1 MDFYTENDI
10 EKSLSNVYVP
20 IIIKSFGEEDEDG
33 NYIFETEASN
43 ENLDLQNQIIQQKA
57 LTDSKEY
64 FLSNGVISDDHQHK
78 RYDASGNVI
87 SDKTKII
94 GEPISVRTEG
104 TRTFVK
110 GKLYSYVEAAKPF
123 IDLLKAHSSRVKAS
137 VGGIK
142 PIVRKNKDGTETVT
156 AFMWNDLAL
165 TCSPVNYTVGSAA
178 FAKSM
183 SNVDFCKALSAG
195 YGTDAATMT
204 GGRCLQKEDLEGG
217 VVNNTPE
224 NILPNEISK
233 TEENDIDAINELMA
247 AIATGEIKTQQKMTS
262 FLTERGYSE
271 EKARASVREIISQG
285 GHVIMAK
292 SVLEQ
297 TKNLLKS
304 LAGGSPSN
312 ADDGEEKNKK
322 PGENVPPENNGGA
335 GSDNGGEGGNGNG
348 EGGAEPNNITKSLP
362 EGCVDATD
370 ALAAILAEVKK
381 SNDAV
386 AALTKRM
393 DGYEAQQEDVSKS
406 ILEVAG
412 SVAQIANTP
421 LPTKTATSIQK
432 SDVGNGA
439 SANGSDNPLRPTV
452 EDYQIVKSAL
462 NAAFKD
468 RANTGLTLEKSEHLS
483 SAFNKAVHGGKIS
496 REDFNEISGYVRK
509 YKA

>member
-20 IIIKSFGEEDEDG
+20 IIIKSYGEEDADG

-57 LTDSKEY
+57 LTGSKEY

-78 RYDASGNVI
+78 RYDKKGNVI

-110 GKLYSYVEAAKPF
+110 GKLYSKVEAAKPF

-142 PIVRKNKDGTETVT
+142 PVVRKNKDGTETVT

-165 TCSPVNYTVGSAA
+165 TCSPVNYTVGSAT

-195 YGTDAATMT
+195 YGTDATEMT
-204 GGRCLQKEDLEGG
+204 GGSCLQKEDLEGG
-217 VVNNTPE
+217 VANNTPE

-247 AIATGEIKTQQKMTS
+247 AISTGEIKTPQKMTS
-262 FLTERGYSE
+262 FLIERGYTE

-292 SVLEQ
+292 SLLEQ

-304 LAGGSPSN
+304 LADGSPSN
-312 ADDGEEKNKK
+312 ADDDEEKKNKK

-335 GSDNGGEGGNGNG
+335 GSDNGGEGGNG
-348 EGGAEPNNITKSLP
+348 EGGEEPNNITKSLP

-386 AALTKRM
+386 AELTKRM
-393 DGYEAQQEDVSKS
+393 NDYETQQEDVSKS

-439 SANGSDNPLRPTV
+439 STNGNDNPLRPTV
-452 EDYQIVKSAL
+452 GDYRIVKSAL

>member
-10 EKSLSNVYVP
+10 EKSLSNIYVP

-78 RYDASGNVI
+78 RYDKKGNVI

-123 IDLLKAHSSRVKAS
+123 IDLLKARSSRVKAS

-217 VVNNTPE
+217 VANNTPE

-247 AIATGEIKTQQKMTS
+247 AIATGEIKTPQKMTS
-262 FLTERGYSE
+262 FLTERGYTE

-312 ADDGEEKNKK
+312 ADDDEEKNKK
-322 PGENVPPENNGGA
+322 PGENVPPDNNGGA
-335 GSDNGGEGGNGNG
+335 GSDNGGEGGNG
-348 EGGAEPNNITKSLP
+348 EGGEEPNNITKSLP

-439 SANGSDNPLRPTV
+439 SAGGNGDSLRPTT

-483 SAFNKAVHGGKIS
+483 SAFNKAVHGGNIS

>member
-1 MDFYTENDI
+1 MDFNTENDI

-78 RYDASGNVI
+78 RYDANGNII

-156 AFMWNDLAL
+156 AFLWNDLAL

-217 VVNNTPE
+217 VANNTPE

-247 AIATGEIKTQQKMTS
+247 AIATGEIKTPQKMTS

-370 ALAAILAEVKK
+370 TLAAILAEVKK

-412 SVAQIANTP
+412 SVAQIASTP

-439 SANGSDNPLRPTV
+439 SAGGNGGSLRPTT

>member
-78 RYDASGNVI
+78 RYDANGNVI

-217 VVNNTPE
+217 VANNTPE

-247 AIATGEIKTQQKMTS
+247 AIATGEIKTPQKMTS

-348 EGGAEPNNITKSLP
+348 EGGAEPNNITKSSP
-362 EGCVDATD
+362 EGFVDATD

-393 DGYEAQQEDVSKS
+393 DDYEAQQEDVSKS

-439 SANGSDNPLRPTV
+439 SANGNDNPLRPTV
-452 EDYQIVKSAL
+452 EEYQIVKSAL

>member
-1 MDFYTENDI
+1 M
-10 EKSLSNVYVP
+10 
-20 IIIKSFGEEDEDG
+20 
-33 NYIFETEASN
+33 
-43 ENLDLQNQIIQQKA
+43 
-57 LTDSKEY
+57 
-64 FLSNGVISDDHQHK
+64 
-78 RYDASGNVI
+78 
-87 SDKTKII
+87 
-94 GEPISVRTEG
+94 
-104 TRTFVK
+104 
-110 GKLYSYVEAAKPF
+110 
-123 IDLLKAHSSRVKAS
+123 
-137 VGGIK
+137 
-142 PIVRKNKDGTETVT
+142 
-156 AFMWNDLAL
+156 
-165 TCSPVNYTVGSAA
+165 
-178 FAKSM
+178 
-183 SNVDFCKALSAG
+183 
-195 YGTDAATMT
+195 
-204 GGRCLQKEDLEGG
+204 QKEDLEGG
-217 VVNNTPE
+217 VANNTPE

-247 AIATGEIKTQQKMTS
+247 AIATGEIKTPQKMTS

-370 ALAAILAEVKK
+370 TLAAILAEVKK

-412 SVAQIANTP
+412 SVAQIASTP

-439 SANGSDNPLRPTV
+439 SAGGNGGSLRPTT

>member
-195 YGTDAATMT
+195 YGTDSATMT
-204 GGRCLQKEDLEGG
+204 GGRCLQKEDLEGKTT
-217 VVNNTPE
+217 NATPE
-224 NILPNEISK
+224 NILPDEVAKNEENEI
-233 TEENDIDAINELMA
+233 EAINELMA
-247 AIATGEIKTQQKMTS
+247 AIGTGEIKTQDKMTA
-262 FLTERGYSE
+262 FLIERGFSE

-285 GHVIMAK
+285 GHVTMAK
-292 SVLEQ
+292 SVFEQ
-297 TKNLLKS
+297 TKNILKS
-304 LAGGSPSN
+304 LAGGTPN
-312 ADDGEEKNKK
+312 AEGEEDKNKK
-322 PGENVPPENNGGA
+322 PGENATPENQNGGA
-335 GSDNGGEGGNGNG
+335 GSNNGEGGNDNG
-348 EGGAEPNNITKSLP
+348 EGGEQPNNLNKSLP
-362 EGCVDATD
+362 EGYSDATE
-370 ALAAILAEVKK
+370 ALAAILSEVKK
-381 SNDAV
+381 SNEAM

-393 DGYEAQQEDVSKS
+393 DDYEAQQDDISKS
-406 ILEVAG
+406 VLEVAG

-439 SANGSDNPLRPTV
+439 SANGNDNPLRPTV

>member
-78 RYDASGNVI
+78 RYDANGNVI

-217 VVNNTPE
+217 VANNTPE

-247 AIATGEIKTQQKMTS
+247 AIATGEIKTQQKMAS
-262 FLTERGYSE
+262 FLTERGFSE
-271 EKARASVREIISQG
+271 QKARASVREIISQG

-439 SANGSDNPLRPTV
+439 SANGNDNPLRPTV

>member
-1 MDFYTENDI
+1 MDFGTENDI

-20 IIIKSFGEEDEDG
+20 IIIKSYGEEDEDG

-110 GKLYSYVEAAKPF
+110 GKLYSYVGAAKPF

-137 VGGIK
+137 VGGTK

-195 YGTDAATMT
+195 YGTDSSAMT
-204 GGRCLQKEDLEGG
+204 GGRASQGEDLESKTTD
-217 VVNNTPE
+217 VIPE
-224 NILPNEISK
+224 SIQPNEIEKIDES
-233 TEENDIDAINELMA
+233 DIDAINELMA
-247 AIATGEIKTQQKMTS
+247 AIATGEIKTPQKMTS
-262 FLTERGYSE
+262 FLTERGYTE
-271 EKARASVREIISQG
+271 EKARASVREIIEQG
-285 GHVIMAK
+285 GHKIMAK

-297 TKNLLKS
+297 TRNLLKS

-312 ADDGEEKNKK
+312 ADDKEEKKK
-322 PGENVPPENNGGA
+322 PEENTLPADNGVE
-335 GSDNGGEGGNGNG
+335 GSDNGDEGGNGKGG
-348 EGGAEPNNITKSLP
+348 EEPNLEKSLP
-362 EGCVDATD
+362 DGYSDATKV
-370 ALAAILAEVKK
+370 LANLVTELKK

-386 AALTKRM
+386 AELTKRM
-393 DGYEAQQEDVSKS
+393 DSYEAEREEIEKS

-412 SVAQIANTP
+412 SVKQIADAP
-421 LPTKTATSIQK
+421 LPTKSATSIQK
-432 SDVGNGA
+432 SDVGGTASNGKFTNEDWTFA
-439 SANGSDNPLRPTV
+439 KSVLISA
-452 EDYQIVKSAL
+452 VKA
-462 NAAFKD
+462 
-468 RANTGLTLEKSEHLS
+468 GEITLEKSEKLS
-483 SAFNKAVHGGKIS
+483 SACQKALHGGEMS
-496 REDFNEISGYVRK
+496 RDIWNEMSVLCNK
-509 YKA
+509 YGAK